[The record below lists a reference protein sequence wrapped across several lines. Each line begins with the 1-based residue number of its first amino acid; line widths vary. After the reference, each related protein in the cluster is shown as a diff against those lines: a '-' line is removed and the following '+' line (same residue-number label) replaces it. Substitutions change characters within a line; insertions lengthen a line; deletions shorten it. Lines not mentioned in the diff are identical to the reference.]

1 MAKLVVLSGIS
12 DSLVIVPFVHVA
24 AMMELVVEKVI
35 VADLNGHA
43 WCSSVIKE
51 SMLVVFAEMQ

>member
-1 MAKLVVLSGIS
+1 MAKLVILSGIS
-12 DSLVIVPFVHVA
+12 DSLVIVPFVV

-43 WCSSVIKE
+43 SCS
-51 SMLVVFAEMQ
+51 